1 MIYLEFIERDRSVP
15 IEVFRYLGDQQSSW
29 AEGQVDRMVL
39 QLGRTL
45 RLGPSPSYL
54 AFWRIPD
61 ISRADAWEAYFA
73 SDAAS
78 RNRRSAAMHRA
89 VHIQRAGFYDELVAA
104 TPHADGFHYI
114 EYFEAD
120 GSAED
125 IEAAFKARA
134 DTHLEAALTFLLRR
148 IGFLGPDPPHLAV
161 WHVPA
166 FRGIEGLARGAPASP
181 PVRVCT
187 AGVYRPLGS
196 ETL

>member
-1 MIYLEFIERDRSVP
+1 LIYLEFIERDRFMP

-54 AFWRIPD
+54 AFWQIPD
-61 ISRADAWEAYFA
+61 LTRADAWEAYFD
-73 SDAAS
+73 SDAAL
-78 RNRRSAAMHRA
+78 RNRRGAAMHRA
-89 VHIQRAGFYDELVAA
+89 VHIQRAGFYDELVTA
-104 TPHADGFHYI
+104 TPRAEGFHYI

-120 GSAED
+120 GSGED
-125 IEAAFKARA
+125 LESAFKARA
-134 DTHLEAALTFLLRR
+134 NAHSEATLTFVLQR

-161 WHVPA
+161 WHLRTFSA
-166 FRGIEGLARGAPASP
+166 IEGLARGAPAHA
-181 PVRVCT
+181 PVRVCA